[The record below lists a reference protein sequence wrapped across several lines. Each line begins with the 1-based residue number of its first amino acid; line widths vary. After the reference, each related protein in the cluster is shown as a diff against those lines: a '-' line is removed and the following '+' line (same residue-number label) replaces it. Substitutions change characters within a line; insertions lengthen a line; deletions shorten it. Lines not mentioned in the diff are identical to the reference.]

1 MSREHEN
8 RPKGVYLD
16 SDAKLGEGRLKLI
29 RDVFTRNT
37 ADARK

>member
-1 MSREHEN
+1 MSRRNEN

-29 RDVFTRNT
+29 RDLFTRNGE
-37 ADARK
+37 DARK